1 MLKDELLGAE
11 VVPLR
16 AARHGYRSVFL
27 RSPKGPELELGSVL
41 VEVRLRALSD
51 EDCQCD
57 DAQQPIVTI

>member
-16 AARHGYRSVFL
+16 AARHGYRSAFRL

-51 EDCQCD
+51 AGSNE
-57 DAQQPIVTI
+57 AQQQIVTI

>member
-51 EDCQCD
+51 EVYGDE
-57 DAQQPIVTI
+57 AQQPIVTI